1 MRIRPAEL
9 RNRPARQENCREPVT
24 FPNMDALSAILA
36 PVRLQQT
43 CFALTVGR
51 GPWGL
56 KFESVP
62 NVVRFH
68 YVKRGS
74 AWLTVDKKGQAPI
87 ALSGGDL
94 AIVPLADGHT
104 LRDSPRSPT
113 VNVNDVAQC
122 GSRSVVMQL
131 EVGANGPETSFI
143 TGAFVL
149 DDPLARQILSVL
161 PPVIRMTPE
170 TEQSVPSFF
179 ENLQFITREVQ
190 SDRPGSEV
198 VLLRMADVIFIQIL
212 RAYLGRVPDDS
223 GGFLGA
229 LRDPSTAAALGAMH
243 DRAEMPWTVA
253 SLAKEVGLSRSV
265 FAARFTQLVGE
276 PPLGYLTRLRMQKAS
291 TLLREGATLAKAS
304 QLTGYASEAS
314 FSHAFRQWA
323 GMTAGEYRRQ
333 SREVASHS

>member
-1 MRIRPAEL
+1 
-9 RNRPARQENCREPVT
+9 
-24 FPNMDALSAILA
+24 MDALSAILA

-43 CFALTVGR
+43 CWAFTVGR
-51 GPWGL
+51 APWGL
-56 KFESVP
+56 AFSGREGC
-62 NVVRFH
+62 VRFH
-68 YVKRGS
+68 YMVRGS
-74 AWLTVDKKGQAPI
+74 AWLDVDGTGEPSV

-94 AIVPLADGHT
+94 AVLPLGHGHAVRAD
-104 LRDSPRSPT
+104 PRSVP
-113 VNVNDVAQC
+113 VNAEDIAVC
-122 GSRSVVMQL
+122 GSRSLVTQL
-131 EVGANGPETSFI
+131 ELGAKGPETSFV

-149 DDPLARQILSVL
+149 DDPLARQILAVL
-161 PPVIRMTPE
+161 PPVIRMMPE
-170 TEQSVPSFF
+170 VEQGVPSFL
-179 ENLQFITREVQ
+179 ENIQFITREVET
-190 SDRPGSEV
+190 DRPGSEA

-212 RAYLGRVPDDS
+212 RAYLGRVPDDG
-223 GGFLGA
+223 GGFLRA

-243 DRAEMPWTVA
+243 HRADAPWTVA

-323 GMTAGEYRRQ
+323 GVAPGEWRRRLSPPAG
-333 SREVASHS
+333 